1 MKSLDTL
8 IKDLLRGKFVN
19 VDDYDWTDLYD
30 DLVNYPE
37 RILVASL
44 GKPGHGI
51 LERYDPELY
60 MSYDMD
66 FTIDNEGGLLGIF
79 PIRGPFDFNMAADTV
94 KRYAAESAAFMPMFV
109 AFWMYHGTPRKF
121 AQRFERD
128 RRDIMARNEL
138 VDGLYMNP
146 MNEIFWNVPTPR
158 IKMMFATTDISLTT
172 EDEEVKIHD
181 EANVAAPLPIIS
193 LIAEATDNIPD
204 VLLSLTY
211 KKITKM
217 YTGNRFETR
226 PLAHVQTLWKWA
238 SRSVDVRID
247 AQRGKLVRRLYMLLS
262 TRKQFNPSTLT
273 WLGQLDIV
281 QSSRSLDI
289 SEFYENKDEGRV
301 LTDEVI
307 VSVTP
312 GIEERVEWK
321 AKTKRLVDET
331 RKKTRERID
340 AAVMSLHGSFPE
352 VTMKNII
359 RSALPWEL
367 VWLGV
372 DGKGRTPGKVMGR
385 TMQYIDYVIGVVS
398 RSKGSETYERVTK
411 VARSSTGVETSAR
424 SSAHPSEE
432 EMVAKLSKFF
442 RS

>member
-19 VDDYDWTDLYD
+19 VDDYDWTNLYD
-30 DLVNYPE
+30 DLENYPE

-44 GKPGHGI
+44 GKPGYGI

-66 FTIDNEGGLLGIF
+66 FTIDNEGGLMGIF

-128 RRDIMARNEL
+128 RRDIVARNEL
-138 VDGLYMNP
+138 IDGLYMNP
-146 MNEIFWNVPTPR
+146 VNEIFWNVPTPR
-158 IKMMFATTDISLTT
+158 IKMMFATTDIRLTT
-172 EDEEVKIHD
+172 EDGVEIHD
-181 EANVAAPLPIIS
+181 KANVAAPLPIIS
-193 LIAEATDNIPD
+193 LIAEATNDVPD
-204 VLLSLTY
+204 VLLRWSN

-238 SRSVDVRID
+238 SRSMDVRVD
-247 AQRGKLVRRLYMLLS
+247 DEQRGKLVRRLYMLLS
-262 TRKQFNPSTLT
+262 VKKQFNPSTLT

-281 QSSRSLDI
+281 QSAGSLDLVDMR
-289 SEFYENKDEGRV
+289 ETKGEGRV
-301 LTDEVI
+301 LADEVL

-312 GIEERVEWK
+312 GIEERVEWSVK
-321 AKTKRLVDET
+321 RKRLVDKT

-424 SSAHPSEE
+424 SSAHEE